1 MTLEQRVQRA
11 ERMLVMMAKAG
22 HRARL
27 EWRVRSR
34 EQDEKINIIIN
45 AHMEASEIIKGLALG
60 QSRLDAGQARLGAG
74 QTTLDKKMA
83 ELAESQ
89 KLTNEALQA
98 FLNTQRKGGKDQSS
112 N

>member
-60 QSRLDAGQARLGAG
+60 QARLDAGQARLGAG

-83 ELAESQ
+83 ELLKEARELSAIFTASQ
-89 KLTNEALQA
+89 NTAKAQA
-98 FLNTQRKGGKDQSS
+98 AG
-112 N
+112 